1 MAKGRG
7 NLEVQVPP
15 PSHPSPHLAP
25 SARAGLG
32 PQDPGQPI
40 VGRVLTGNGITADGD
55 GYDSL
60 IGGWVKVRVGFAV
73 IRS

>member
-1 MAKGRG
+1 
-7 NLEVQVPP
+7 
-15 PSHPSPHLAP
+15 
-25 SARAGLG
+25 
-32 PQDPGQPI
+32 